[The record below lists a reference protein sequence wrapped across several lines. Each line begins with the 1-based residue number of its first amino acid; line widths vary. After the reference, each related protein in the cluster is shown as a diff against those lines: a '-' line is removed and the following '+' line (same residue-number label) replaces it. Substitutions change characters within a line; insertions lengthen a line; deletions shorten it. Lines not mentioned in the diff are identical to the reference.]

1 MLHFQQICSL
11 TSVSSSRRSSQRS
24 HVLNTSCLHS
34 GLLHSWMGCSAS
46 VIIWYARLSG
56 VYAQACGVLAEGAA
70 PVGHL
75 DGDTAIS
82 AGTFGAALAAAGAVC
97 RAVDRV
103 VAGEVRSGSAL
114 CSRGLGSGICNP

>member
-1 MLHFQQICSL
+1 M
-11 TSVSSSRRSSQRS
+11 
-24 HVLNTSCLHS
+24 
-34 GLLHSWMGCSAS
+34 
-46 VIIWYARLSG
+46 
-56 VYAQACGVLAEGAA
+56 LAEGAA

-103 VAGEVRSGSAL
+103 IAGEVRASTAL
-114 CSRGLGSGICNP
+114 LPQGVLRSQDQP